1 MIGIG
6 SANIAAD
13 RACNHLHTC
22 SVLSGGTQYQAS
34 SRLVTVEENPRLC
47 GWGAEVVSIAAEEA
61 IYALDGP
68 VVRITTPHVP
78 LAANPILEDA
88 QTYYTSA
95 DGKKMLFL
103 RNHGDEA
110 QIDLRTEAHDQR
122 EDAMDRDLKTDA
134 PGTQSP
140 RVGIGRDT
148 MEETDFHQ
156 QEEDRW
162 VKDAAEEL
170 KKRALRNDYDALAI
184 IAPPKALGVLRK
196 KLHKETE
203 RRIVLTVYEW
213 ESLCGSLL
221 AATIADTT
229 SRPR

>member
-1 MIGIG
+1 MALPNG
-6 SANIAAD
+6 A
-13 RACNHLHTC
+13 L
-22 SVLSGGTQYQAS
+22 VL
-34 SRLVTVEENPRLC
+34 V
-47 GWGAEVVSIAAEEA
+47 
-61 IYALDGP
+61 
-68 VVRITTPHVP
+68 
-78 LAANPILEDA
+78 
-88 QTYYTSA
+88 A

-103 RNHGDEA
+103 RNTGDEN
-110 QIDLRTEAHDQR
+110 QIDLRTEAHDER

-140 RVGIGRDT
+140 RAGIGRDT

-196 KLHKETE
+196 ELHKEVE
-203 RRIVLTVYEW
+203 RRIVLTLNKEMTDRPIPDI
-213 ESLCGSLL
+213 EELL
-221 AATIADTT
+221 VGEGAPPA
-229 SRPR
+229 